1 MDSTPAEDELLV
13 FGYGCKL
20 FRDDEK
26 ALMVEQGHFSVPW
39 MGDHSLRIDR
49 FDARGNLT
57 KLENHEAL
65 TDELKKEEYMTPDEI
80 KTETM
85 CNEERYRA
93 MKIADEAEAR
103 FNQEELDKRV
113 DQQGAEIGF
122 SYDQDQAGSSSSS
135 SGDNNSS
142 SEITLRSLATVIEKT
157 SEFIATQGTQMEIL
171 MRAKEAHNP
180 KFQFLNPGN
189 PYHSIYKQVLEK
201 KKVRASSGNR
211 LLSNLPEV
219 PSLEEV
225 EESLRNLTRNLP
237 SAAPGSSAGS
247 IVDSNNSYS
256 QLVKN
261 IKVNQAP
268 PPPPPNIPS
277 KKSETP
283 PPPGSTTPEVV
294 LPNNDSAEKEPVE
307 DNNTVMV
314 QVPPYEEQALIDKTA
329 SYVCRVGGEKL
340 GILRKRMPDKFSFLR
355 SDNKYNTYYQFKVSL
370 YHEMRAE
377 RQREQKAKA
386 VANANAATAAL
397 QDPTKHFPKL
407 KGFFR

>member
-1 MDSTPAEDELLV
+1 
-13 FGYGCKL
+13 
-20 FRDDEK
+20 
-26 ALMVEQGHFSVPW
+26 MVEQGHFSVPW

-171 MRAKEAHNP
+171 MRAKEAANP
-180 KFQFLNPGN
+180 KFQFLNPDN
-189 PYHSIYKQVLEK
+189 AYHPIYKQVK
-201 KKVRASSGNR
+201 ANKH
-211 LLSNLPEV
+211 
-219 PSLEEV
+219 
-225 EESLRNLTRNLP
+225 
-237 SAAPGSSAGS
+237 
-247 IVDSNNSYS
+247 
-256 QLVKN
+256 
-261 IKVNQAP
+261 IKHV
-268 PPPPPNIPS
+268 
-277 KKSETP
+277 
-283 PPPGSTTPEVV
+283 
-294 LPNNDSAEKEPVE
+294 
-307 DNNTVMV
+307 
-314 QVPPYEEQALIDKTA
+314 
-329 SYVCRVGGEKL
+329 
-340 GILRKRMPDKFSFLR
+340 
-355 SDNKYNTYYQFKVSL
+355 
-370 YHEMRAE
+370 
-377 RQREQKAKA
+377 
-386 VANANAATAAL
+386 ATADKMGLNFNDLTSKPMGPGQKEKGAFCS
-397 QDPTKHFPKL
+397 HIL
-407 KGFFR
+407 KST